1 MTSGEDI
8 TVTVKVQ
15 ALDPDATQAN
25 AQPLEGV
32 GLAWLDMT
40 TGTIKPID
48 GVVTDETARRPS
60 LWWRV
65 WRPVICGH
73 HRYLSH
79 AYDLCADEP
88 QRSHP
93 DGHRQRIPWS

>member
-8 TVTVKVQ
+8 TVTVKGVQ

-48 GVVTDETARRPS
+48 GVVTDENGKATFTV
-60 LWWRV
+60 WRV
-65 WRPVICGH
+65 WRPVIWWPPPP
-73 HRYLSH
+73 LTT
-79 AYDLCADEP
+79 
-88 QRSHP
+88 
-93 DGHRQRIPWS
+93 RIRPMR